1 MNYLAPAGTFQR
13 EIQTAQ
19 PNPANPGKGLGPVAM
34 EPPWLPEPHS
44 SGLALGCE

>member
-19 PNPANPGKGLGPVAM
+19 PNPANPGKVAM

-44 SGLALGCE
+44 SGLALGRE